1 MVTIKEAI
9 SRLFYDYTIDP
20 AYAEIIIDL
29 RDRFLRIPANFVKF
43 EEDKMYVDGTL
54 LPQNKIVAIIYQ
66 NEYWLRRPMKKK
78 PIEYYK
84 PRIPLDLPIR
94 LWLYYPEF
102 FLLRFAYIIIN
113 QVEKKLQENLNE
125 EWFEVLGDFEEV
137 VINGEKFWIIRKGVF
152 TNTLFV
158 HSTRTIIR
166 ASPNPISFRVI
177 KDELQF
183 QRITIYPELTPV
195 KSYFAVGRK
204 AFVLDEGK
212 IEKTEIPGFWRDFL
226 LMYSISLVQKGI
238 KWYLLAASS
247 NITKRFL
254 LKKEEQSLALQLG
267 IPALKPKEDGLTV
280 REIYEEDK
288 NNIIK
293 IYDFDVIFCK
303 TNNDLSF

>member
-20 AYAEIIIDL
+20 AYVEIIIDL

-43 EEDKMYVDGTL
+43 EEDKMYVNGTL
-54 LPQNKIVAIIYQ
+54 LPQNKIVAIIYR
-66 NEYWLRRPMKKK
+66 NEYWLRRPMKRK

-84 PRIPLDLPIR
+84 PKIPLDFPIK
-94 LWLYYPEF
+94 LWLHYPEF
-102 FLLRFAYIIIN
+102 FLLRFAYTIIN

-125 EWFEVLGDFEEV
+125 EWFEILGDFEE
-137 VINGEKFWIIRKGVF
+137 IIIDGEKFWIIKKGVF
-152 TNTLFV
+152 TNTIFV
-158 HSTRTIIR
+158 HSTKTIVR
-166 ASPNPISFRVI
+166 VSPNPISFHVI

-183 QRITIYPELTPV
+183 QRITIYSEPTPI
-195 KSYFAVGRK
+195 KSYFAVGKK
-204 AFVLDEGK
+204 AFVFEEEK
-212 IEKTEIPGFWRDFL
+212 IKKTEIPGFWRDFL

-247 NITKRFL
+247 TITKRFL
-254 LKKEEQSLALQLG
+254 LKREEHSLALQLG
-267 IPALKPKEDGLTV
+267 IPTLKPKEDGLTV
-280 REIYEEDK
+280 REIYEEEH

-303 TNNDLSF
+303 T